1 MALISV
7 NSAGDAAFDTKNPV
21 DKKNQRHGVSYRLLQ
36 TKKQSARRLCNRLF
50 YFAVKMQAQY
60 RLGQT

>member
-7 NSAGDAAFDTKNPV
+7 NSAGDEAFDTKNPV

-36 TKKQSARRLCNRLF
+36 TKK
-50 YFAVKMQAQY
+50 
-60 RLGQT
+60 